1 MTSASDHAM
10 AAAALTARA
19 TVITAVLFSTTA
31 CNEPI
36 DVATGEI
43 ALTVITTGVD
53 IDAHGYSVRVAPG
66 SNRRIGPTETIT
78 LSRLL
83 PGLYTLPRRAS
94 HALRGSRQRGRSVSA
109 VPVGRHA
116 LSLDE
121 VPPNCDAHDGFV
133 RHVSVLSGD
142 TIEVVFQLVCV
153 QATPLAYVVP
163 AADGAADIAIVTSNG
178 TGERLLTTHHAWDGD
193 PAWSPARSRIAF
205 ASERDGNREIY
216 VMGEDGSDPVRLTHH
231 SAHDHSPAWSP
242 DGQRIVFVR
251 DRTTDVIGG
260 DLWTMNADGSNARR
274 LTALAFDNDAFDA
287 DPVWSPDGAMIAFTR
302 FERALN
308 PAVYRMN
315 DDGSGVTRLS
325 PVGYLERNPAWSA
338 DGTRL
343 ALARQICAFGD
354 YGCYDAIVITAV
366 VGGWASH
373 RVCGTRLRQLFPPM
387 PAGRDPHHQG

>member
-1 MTSASDHAM
+1 
-10 AAAALTARA
+10 
-19 TVITAVLFSTTA
+19 
-31 CNEPI
+31 
-36 DVATGEI
+36 
-43 ALTVITTGVD
+43 
-53 IDAHGYSVRVAPG
+53 
-66 SNRRIGPTETIT
+66 
-78 LSRLL
+78 
-83 PGLYTLPRRAS
+83 
-94 HALRGSRQRGRSVSA
+94 
-109 VPVGRHA
+109 
-116 LSLDE
+116 
-121 VPPNCDAHDGFV
+121 
-133 RHVSVLSGD
+133 VSVLSGD

-366 VGGWASH
+366 IGGQLTIPLVA
-373 RVCGTRLRQLFPPM
+373 GTE
-387 PAGRDPHHQG
+387 PAWSADGRHIAYAALACDNFFLQCQPGGIRIVRADGFSDFGLAIAGAGPVWR